1 LQKCTAAMQ
10 LIRLFTSDRTLPNLL
25 AYCSCRKGHPIMRLL
40 IDAIKQQ
47 QNSSTNSSSS
57 NTGNSAGKSSSTAVA
72 AAGAHS
78 SALLALLNNTNSSSS
93 SSNNSSANTAA
104 PLSATSLLAAFTDAA
119 EVSAALEAVSI
130 RGSDVV
136 SDVTSTIVRTGP
148 GLFTRTVM
156 HYAATQGLGQ
166 GVVFPTEH
174 FYPIANNEVFTS
186 REQLAARLAEV
197 KQRGVALAAHLWAKS
212 WQ

>member
-1 LQKCTAAMQ
+1 
-10 LIRLFTSDRTLPNLL
+10 
-25 AYCSCRKGHPIMRLL
+25 MRLL

-47 QNSSTNSSSS
+47 QSSSSNSNSSSS
-57 NTGNSAGKSSSTAVA
+57 VNGSSGSAVA

-78 SALLALLNNTNSSSS
+78 SALLALLALLNNTDNNSSSS
-93 SSNNSSANTAA
+93 SSNSTAA
-104 PLSATSLLAAFTDAA
+104 PLSATALLAAFSGAA
-119 EVSAALEAVSI
+119 EVSAALAAVNI

-156 HYAATQGLGQ
+156 QYATTQGLGQ

-174 FYPIANNEVFTS
+174 FYPIANNEVFADS
-186 REQLAARLAEV
+186 EQLAARLAEV

-212 WQ
+212 WQL

>member
-1 LQKCTAAMQ
+1 
-10 LIRLFTSDRTLPNLL
+10 
-25 AYCSCRKGHPIMRLL
+25 MRLL

-47 QNSSTNSSSS
+47 QSSSSNSNSSSS
-57 NTGNSAGKSSSTAVA
+57 VNGSSGSAVA

-78 SALLALLNNTNSSSS
+78 SALLALLNNTDNNSSSS
-93 SSNNSSANTAA
+93 SSNSTAA
-104 PLSATSLLAAFTDAA
+104 PLSATALLAAFSGAA
-119 EVSAALEAVSI
+119 EVSAALAAVNI

-156 HYAATQGLGQ
+156 QYATTQGLGQ

-174 FYPIANNEVFTS
+174 FYPIANNEVFADS
-186 REQLAARLAEV
+186 EQLAARLAEV

-212 WQ
+212 WQL

>member
-1 LQKCTAAMQ
+1 MVYVQMLTF
-10 LIRLFTSDRTLPNLL
+10 LTSDRTLSKLL
-25 AYCSCRKGHPIMRLL
+25 TYRSCRKGHPIMRLL

-47 QNSSTNSSSS
+47 QQTSSTSSSNSTSSSGTSNSSS
-57 NTGNSAGKSSSTAVA
+57 AVA

-93 SSNNSSANTAA
+93 SSNSSANTAA
-104 PLSATSLLAAFTDAA
+104 LLSATSLLAAFTDAA

-136 SDVTSTIVRTGP
+136 SNVTSTIVRTGP

-156 HYAATQGLGQ
+156 HYATTHGLGQ

-174 FYPIANNEVFTS
+174 FYPIANNEVFAS
-186 REQLAARLAEV
+186 SEQLAARLAEV